1 MSDKPAVRPDLTLTL
16 DCDGVIELAVPAES
30 LAQERLEGWCGKSW
44 AEMTDPAI
52 ARQIRNMISD
62 MRLGGASSCFQ
73 VTQTFPSGRE
83 LEIEYTAVSLG
94 KKAGFIAIGRNLKT
108 ISDLQ
113 ARLLLAQ
120 QAREQDYW
128 KIREIETRYRMLFD
142 ASNEAVVLA
151 RVSDLKIVE
160 ANLTAANSLG
170 LVIGAAFFPQMSE
183 RDRKAFEEMLEKV
196 RVQGRAPSMVLHLSA
211 PQAQWSVRAS
221 MMNAETG
228 SLYLFQISQ
237 LKGPTA
243 RVEKIDP
250 FSTENIVQRFPDGFA
265 VVDSEGIVRRV
276 NDAFLEM
283 TQIGAESAM
292 LGQKM
297 SRWLSR
303 PGADISVVLNLVCK
317 HGSVRA
323 LATTLEGE
331 FGTNW
336 EVEISAAGDM
346 PHRPDHIGLLVRD
359 VTSRGQGVAIQVEPR
374 APKDLGETRFHNLTL
389 DQLVKASTEAIE
401 RKSIAEALETCG
413 GNRTA
418 AAKRLG
424 LSSPEFACETEQLQ
438 FGREIKNRRT

>member
-1 MSDKPAVRPDLTLTL
+1 MID
-16 DCDGVIELAVPAES
+16 
-30 LAQERLEGWCGKSW
+30 
-44 AEMTDPAI
+44 EM
-52 ARQIRNMISD
+52 QH
-62 MRLGGASSCFQ
+62 GGASSCFQ
-73 VTQTFPSGRE
+73 ATQTFPSGRE
-83 LEIEYTAVSLG
+83 FEIEYTTVSLG
-94 KKAGFIAIGRNLKT
+94 KNAGFIAIGRNLQT

-113 ARLLLAQ
+113 GRLLLAQ

-424 LSSPEFACETEQLQ
+424 LSRQSLHAKLNKYNLEE
-438 FGREIKNRRT
+438 K